1 MRVVAGSAAGRR
13 LEAPPGSG
21 TRPTGDR
28 VREATFNSLG
38 SLGLVQDA
46 TMVDLFAGSGALGIE
61 ALSRGA
67 SEVTFVERDARA
79 VRVVRANLNTVGLT
93 EPAEVVRAEALAF
106 LESTTRTWDVA
117 LLDPPYV
124 GRVGSAVGG
133 FDHRVG
139 GCGTR
144 RGDRGPQG
152 VDASAGPPLRRYLG
166 VGALPR
172 CSVKHRL

>member
-67 SEVTFVERDARA
+67 SEVTFVERDARV

-93 EPAEVVRAEALAF
+93 DSAEVVRAEALAF
-106 LESTTRTWDVA
+106 LESTTRTWEVA
-117 LLDPPYV
+117 LLDPPYAWD
-124 GRVGSAVGG
+124 GWDRLWAALTTEWAVVERDVETEAPKGWTLQ
-133 FDHRVG
+133 R
-139 GCGTR
+139 
-144 RGDRGPQG
+144 
-152 VDASAGPPLRRYLG
+152 ARRYG
-166 VGALPR
+166 GTWV
-172 CSVKHRL
+172 SVLYRDAP